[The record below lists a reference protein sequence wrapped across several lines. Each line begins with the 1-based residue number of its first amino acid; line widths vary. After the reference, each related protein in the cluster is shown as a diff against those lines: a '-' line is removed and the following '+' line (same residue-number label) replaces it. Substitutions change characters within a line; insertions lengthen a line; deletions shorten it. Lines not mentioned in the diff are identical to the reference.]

1 MKLNRK
7 QRRALNSN
15 KAFCGRSLYMRN
27 TSKSR
32 VRSTLQNMSVYTRE
46 AYMREAIT
54 DTKQKLNDVA
64 NNRSQNNE

>member
-15 KAFCGRSLYMRN
+15 KALVVISFL
-27 TSKSR
+27 
-32 VRSTLQNMSVYTRE
+32 
-46 AYMREAIT
+46 MREAIT
-54 DTKQKLNDVA
+54 DAKQKLNDVA